1 MNKNVNHCDLKTMTK
16 QKRENDMKTR
26 KIKRYKNTKHT
37 HTHMCLYGNGHF
49 DGTDKR
55 VVSLVGCSF

>member
-37 HTHMCLYGNGHF
+37 HTHMATATLMALI
-49 DGTDKR
+49 
-55 VVSLVGCSF
+55 SALLV